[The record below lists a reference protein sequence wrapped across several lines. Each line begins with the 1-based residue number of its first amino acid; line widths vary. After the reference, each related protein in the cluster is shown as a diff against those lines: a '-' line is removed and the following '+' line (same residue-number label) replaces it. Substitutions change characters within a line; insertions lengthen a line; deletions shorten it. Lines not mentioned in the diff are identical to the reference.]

1 MFGFMHCKV
10 NCLETAKKNYR
21 TTAYVTAT
29 ADDFSVGAEIQCP
42 SGMGG
47 LFTTKV
53 TKIEGDI
60 ATCVKP
66 YCKDHGK
73 QTFLVHLLPPAIS
86 IDDLHRLKGVMSAV
100 SFSGKLPCPK
110 DYDLLILAKLNGLVT
125 TYNSWQWTAPGL
137 EFMAALRA
145 SYSDTHRKSA

>member
-1 MFGFMHCKV
+1 MLGFMHCKV
-10 NCLETAKKNYR
+10 NCRETAKKNYR
-21 TTAYVTAT
+21 TNAYVPAT

-66 YCKDHGK
+66 FCKDHGK

-86 IDDLHRLKGVMSAV
+86 IDDLHRLKSVMSAV
-100 SFSGKLPCPK
+100 SFSCKLPSPK
-110 DYDLLILAKLNGLVT
+110 DYDLLILAKLNGLVA
-125 TYNSWQWTAPGL
+125 TYNGWQWTSPGL
-137 EFMAALRA
+137 EVMAELRT
-145 SYSDTHRKSA
+145 SYSGANKKIA